1 MSGLVITGAA
11 LIVNVCALDVP
22 PPGLGFT
29 TVIDAVPAVA
39 TREAGTVAVS
49 CVEETKLVARGA
61 PFQFTVELETKLV
74 PFTVK
79 MKSALPAVVQVGLIE
94 VVVGTGL
101 LIVRVSVALP
111 VPPAL
116 VALMV
121 TLYVPAVVGVPEIKP
136 VLVFT
141 DRPAGSRP
149 VTLKLVGLL
158 VAVI

>member
-1 MSGLVITGAA
+1 MIAGVA
-11 LIVNVCALDVP
+11 LIVNVCTLDVP

-61 PFQFTVELETKLV
+61 PFHFTVEVETNFV

-79 MKSALPAVVQVGLIE
+79 LKSALPAVVQVGLIE

-101 LIVRVSVALP
+101 LMVITSVAVP
-111 VPPAL
+111 VPPEL
-116 VALMV
+116 VALIL
-121 TLYVPAVVGVPEIKP
+121 TL
-136 VLVFT
+136 
-141 DRPAGSRP
+141 
-149 VTLKLVGLL
+149 
-158 VAVI
+158 